1 MRRILP
7 MIAVAAVALSAS
19 NVFAVAELLQQ
30 FGAPYDGMG
39 VPAVGPGLTNP
50 DIQAMRGQTLNIPIW
65 MTPLRGDHTSGAFTV
80 IRTFNFEAS
89 GIATG
94 NGGFANFTMVGSTNR
109 NIYANCV
116 NQGAAAAGDPDS
128 ANLPGS
134 QLLFQRMGCNPAPA
148 DNGMRS
154 DGMGLAPDG
163 GTASYFIGYYTISIP
178 ANATIG
184 ATLDV
189 YMHTPLNNQVPPA
202 ADPRY
207 TSNASPFNIGYGM
220 NGANPNDER
229 LIAGVPSALVLGT
242 LYDQVSTIADMRI
255 TIVPEPATIGLLAV
269 AVLGLRRRL
278 A

>member
-7 MIAVAAVALSAS
+7 MIAVAALTLSAS

-30 FGAPYDGMG
+30 FGGNFDGVG
-39 VPAVGPGLTNP
+39 IPADGPGNTNP
-50 DIQAMRGQTLNIPIW
+50 TIDATRGQTLNIPIW
-65 MTPLRGDHTSGAFTV
+65 MTPLRGDHTSGTFTV

-89 GIATG
+89 GRAV
-94 NGGFANFTMVGSTNR
+94 VGSLNSFTPVGSFNR

-128 ANLPGS
+128 ANLPNS

-148 DNGMRS
+148 DNGMRN
-154 DGMGLAPDG
+154 DGAGLAPDRG
-163 GTASYFIGYYTISIP
+163 SAYYIGYYTISIP
-178 ANATIG
+178 ANAAIG
-184 ATLDV
+184 DTLEV
-189 YMHTPLNNQVPPA
+189 FMHTPLNNQTPPA

-207 TSNASPFNIGYGM
+207 TSNASPMHIGFGM

-229 LIAGVPSALVLGT
+229 QLAGNPSGLVTGT
-242 LYDQVSTIADMRI
+242 LYDQVSTLADLTIR
-255 TIVPEPATIGLLAV
+255 IVPEPATIGLLAV